1 MKFKEKIYCD
11 YNDVLSMCKNL
22 EYEVSR
28 MRPDLIVAIV
38 RGGMLPALHLSHALD
53 VPLDTM
59 VWSTRDQNRCEF
71 SEVAADY
78 LKRGKTVVFVDDIN
92 DTGTTM
98 RQISKE
104 CAKHNPDCLGGRA
117 PRTAKFVAMTEK
129 IDTKYITDAR
139 ALRIDDPRWLVF
151 PWEKD

>member
-11 YNDVLSMCKNL
+11 YDDVLSMCKNL

-38 RGGMLPALHLSHALD
+38 RGGMLPALHLSHSLD
-53 VPLDTM
+53 APLDTM

-78 LKRGKTVVFVDDIN
+78 LKREKTVVFVDDIN

-98 RQISKE
+98 SQIADQCKKYGS
-104 CAKHNPDCLGGRA
+104 G
-117 PRTAKFVAMTEK
+117 AKFVAMTEK
-129 IDTKYITDAR
+129 TNTKFETDAR

>member
-1 MKFKEKIYCD
+1 MKFKEKIYCSYD
-11 YNDVLSMCKNL
+11 DVLSMCKNL

-28 MRPDLIVAIV
+28 MRPDLVVAIV

-59 VWSTRDQNRCEF
+59 VWSTRDQNRCVF
-71 SEVAADY
+71 SDVAAEY
-78 LKRGKTVVFVDDIN
+78 LKRGRTVVFVDDIN

-98 RQISKE
+98 SQVAEQCK
-104 CAKHNPDCLGGRA
+104 KYGGD
-117 PRTAKFVAMTEK
+117 PRYVAMTEK
-129 IDTKYITDAR
+129 TDTEFKTDAR

>member
-11 YNDVLSMCKNL
+11 YDDVLSMCKNL

-38 RGGMLPALHLSHALD
+38 RGGMLPALHLSHSLD

-98 RQISKE
+98 SQIE
-104 CAKHNPDCLGGRA
+104 EQCIKHGSVDHGG
-117 PRTAKFVAMTEK
+117 KFVAMTEK
-129 IDTKYITDAR
+129 TDTNFETDAR
-139 ALRIDDPRWLVF
+139 ALRLDDARWLVF
-151 PWEKD
+151 PWEKV

>member
-11 YNDVLSMCKNL
+11 YDDVLSMCKNL

-38 RGGMLPALHLSHALD
+38 RGGMLPALHLSHSLD
-53 VPLDTM
+53 APLDTM

-78 LKRGKTVVFVDDIN
+78 LKREKTVVFVDDIN

-98 RQISKE
+98 SQIADQCKKYGS
-104 CAKHNPDCLGGRA
+104 R
-117 PRTAKFVAMTEK
+117 AKFVAMTEK
-129 IDTKYITDAR
+129 TNTKFETDAR

>member
-1 MKFKEKIYCD
+1 MAVKDAFLREVSFLKSLRSEFVVELID
-11 YNDVLSMCKNL
+11 YHEDPNGKAHCIVL
-22 EYEVSR
+22 EYGEKS
-28 MRPDLIVAIV
+28 L
-38 RGGMLPALHLSHALD
+38 
-53 VPLDTM
+53 
-59 VWSTRDQNRCEF
+59 
-71 SEVAADY
+71 ADY

-129 IDTKYITDAR
+129 TDTTYITDAR
-139 ALRIDDPRWLVF
+139 ALRIDDPRWLVY